1 MFSRRLLRIKV
12 FQTLYAYHKVEG
24 KTYAGAEKELI
35 YSIEKSY
42 ELYHLLLLL
51 ILDVIDYAESKIELS
66 KQKKVPTEADL
77 HPNMRFINNQLAA
90 QLRSN
95 RDLRKYLEKRS
106 ISWVLYPEIIK
117 NLFLLFADSEIYK
130 MYMEA
135 PEREYKQDK
144 RLVER
149 FYNDVVMNYEDL
161 YINLEEQSIFWI
173 DDVDFI
179 IKMIVKT
186 LKKFNADQ
194 SDGGPLMPMFKD
206 KDDEHYART
215 LLRKTI
221 KNEESYLEM
230 IRASANNWEL
240 ERIAFTDS
248 LILQLAISEAIEF
261 SSIPTKVTINE
272 FLEIAKMYSTHKSS
286 QFINGI
292 LDNIFSGLRKEGRIK
307 KSGRGLIGEV

>member
-1 MFSRRLLRIKV
+1 
-12 FQTLYAYHKVEG
+12 
-24 KTYAGAEKELI
+24 
-35 YSIEKSY
+35 
-42 ELYHLLLLL
+42 LL

-66 KQKKVPTEADL
+66 KQKKMPTEADL
-77 HPNMRFINNQLAA
+77 HPNTRFIDNQLAA
-90 QLRSN
+90 QLRTN

-106 ISWVLYPEIIK
+106 VSWVLYPEIIK

-130 MYMEA
+130 MYMED
-135 PEREYKQDK
+135 PERVYKQDK
-144 RLVER
+144 KLVER

-173 DDVDFI
+173 DDVDFVI
-179 IKMIVKT
+179 NMIVKT
-186 LKKFNADQ
+186 LKKFTADK

-206 KDDEHYART
+206 KDDENYART

-221 KNEESYLEM
+221 KNEGPYLEM

-272 FLEIAKMYSTHKSS
+272 FLEIAKLYSTHKSS

-292 LDNIFSGLRKEGRIK
+292 LDNILTGLKKEGRIK